1 MEGKVYEIP
10 EVTTISNGLPYIP
23 MTEKAL
29 RWALFSND
37 AFREKCSR
45 KLGRRRYILPREI
58 LSFIKNQPA
67 QGGTHVET
75 KT

>member
-1 MEGKVYEIP
+1 MESKESTIP
-10 EVTTISNGLPYIP
+10 EVTTINNGLPYIP
-23 MTEKAL
+23 MTEKSL

-37 AFREKCSR
+37 EFRERCSR

-67 QGGTHVET
+67 QGGANVES